1 MCFFRKQ
8 QSTSQTVTAPAEPPP
23 VKSSADIQAEAEK
36 ERQDLGYSYRGLAAT
51 ILTAGLG
58 DTSKPTTSGIVLGGY

>member
-1 MCFFRKQ
+1 
-8 QSTSQTVTAPAEPPP
+8 